1 MKRTQPQ
8 VIAEIVDEVFR
19 HNGMSQAV
27 AEQRICYLWPEI
39 VGPGINRYT
48 TRRYVDHGTLHV
60 YLSSASLKSDLNYMR
75 QDLIEQLNRA
85 AGATVITA
93 IAIH

>member
-8 VIAEIVDEVFR
+8 SVSEIINEVFS
-19 HNGMSQAV
+19 HSGMSQAV
-27 AEQRICYLWPEI
+27 AEQRVCYLWPEI
-39 VGPGINRYT
+39 VGPGVNRYT

-60 YLSSASLKSDLNYMR
+60 YLSSASLKDELSYMR
-75 QDLIEQLNRA
+75 QSLIDQLNQA
-85 AGATVITA
+85 AGSQVINA